1 MSEFPHDDFAKD
13 YLTELLKRIGN
24 ARANRA
30 LKAETRTADLWFK
43 FNAKRHCQQSHQLGL
58 LGELLTRDS
67 LIEVFRNPAT
77 FVEIRACQGKLSLL
91 EGELIRKAKRRGKNL
106 SEAELPELWL
116 IMPTASEDV
125 RESFAVQSTEH
136 PGVYRFPRGQKA
148 SLIVVHQLIQAEST
162 LWLRLLGRNGKQ
174 NKAIEEF
181 SQTPTD
187 TDLYASIEEILASYR
202 ANLESRQEL
211 TQEDEELIM
220 RLSEAYLKKRQEW
233 YEEGV
238 EEGRQ
243 EGRQEER
250 RLNAL
255 SMLREGV
262 GVETIARITGFPI
275 ETLNKLRQELDNS
288 SN

>member
-1 MSEFPHDDFAKD
+1 
-13 YLTELLKRIGN
+13 LKRE
-24 ARANRA
+24 ARSVYVVSESGTSR
-30 LKAETRTADLWFK
+30 K
-43 FNAKRHCQQSHQLGL
+43 
-58 LGELLTRDS
+58 LLTRDS
-67 LIEVFRNPAT
+67 LIEVFRNAAT
-77 FVEIRACQGKLSLL
+77 FVEIRACQSKLSLL

-106 SEAELPELWL
+106 SESELPELWL
-116 IMPTASEDV
+116 IMPTASEEV
-125 RESFAVQSTEH
+125 RNSFALQSTEH
-136 PGVYRFPRGQKA
+136 PGVYRFPIGQKA
-148 SLIVVHQLIQAEST
+148 NLIIVHQLIQTEAT
-162 LWLRLLGRNGKQ
+162 LWLRLLSRNGKQ
-174 NKAIEEF
+174 NRAIEEF

-202 ANLESRQEL
+202 ANLESRRELL

-233 YEEGV
+233 YEEGI

-262 GVETIARITGFPI
+262 GV
-275 ETLNKLRQELDNS
+275 N
-288 SN
+288 